1 MIPDTPARSSL
12 TTTLALLFC
21 AAQRKWSQFEYELH
35 DILNGILADTG
46 WPDER
51 KADLYA
57 TCVETV
63 KATDTLKVLEQKC
76 AHALRV
82 NAMRFPDYG

>member
-1 MIPDTPARSSL
+1 MRHPL
-12 TTTLALLFC
+12 TTNLALLFC

-46 WPDER
+46 WSDEQ

-63 KATDTLKVLEQKC
+63 KVTDSLRELERKV

-82 NAMRFPDYG
+82 NAMRFPHG

>member
-1 MIPDTPARSSL
+1 MSGSRSAM
-12 TTTLALLFC
+12 TTTLLFC

-35 DILNGILADTG
+35 DILNGILSDTG
-46 WPDER
+46 WSDER

-57 TCVETV
+57 TCVESV
-63 KATDTLKVLEQKC
+63 KATDTLLELERKC

-82 NAMRFPDYG
+82 NGMRFPDYG

>member
-1 MIPDTPARSSL
+1 MRHPL
-12 TTTLALLFC
+12 TTNIALLFC
-21 AAQRKWSQFEYELH
+21 AAQRKWAQFEYELH
-35 DILNGILADTG
+35 DILNGILMDSG
-46 WPDER
+46 MCDEQ

-63 KATDTLKVLEQKC
+63 KVTDTLLELERKV

-82 NAMRFPDYG
+82 NQMRFPNYG

>member
-1 MIPDTPARSSL
+1 MRHPL

-21 AAQRKWSQFEYELH
+21 AAQRKADQFEYELH
-35 DILNGILADTG
+35 DILCGLIDCAG
-46 WPDER
+46 WSDER

-57 TCVETV
+57 TCVESV
-63 KATDTLKVLEQKC
+63 KFNDTLVEMERKC

-82 NAMRFPDYG
+82 NQLRFPHG